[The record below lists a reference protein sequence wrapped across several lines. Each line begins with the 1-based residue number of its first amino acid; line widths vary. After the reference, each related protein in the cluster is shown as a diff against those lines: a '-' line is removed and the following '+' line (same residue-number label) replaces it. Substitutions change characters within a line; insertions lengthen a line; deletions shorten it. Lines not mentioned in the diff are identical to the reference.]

1 MEKTSLIPL
10 VRGADLLF
18 FGFRSGLVAKERANP
33 HKVLEY
39 LSTGNVIA
47 GSYTM
52 EYGPKTNLFVMA
64 PEGGELQAAFDEA
77 LRAYERLNAPAQRA
91 ARIAFAKERAMHRL
105 IARMEHELSTL

>member
-1 MEKTSLIPL
+1 M
-10 VRGADLLF
+10 
-18 FGFRSGLVAKERANP
+18 
-33 HKVLEY
+33 LEY

-64 PEGGELQAAFDEA
+64 PEGGELKATFDEA

-105 IARMEHELSTL
+105 IVRMEHELSIL